1 MTELSTM
8 LIEDGY
14 KQGFEQGELKKSI
27 EVSKIAINQGMS
39 DELISELVGL
49 SIREIKIIR
58 MAIETNKT
66 K

>member
-27 EVSKIAINQGMS
+27 EVAKIAINQGMS
-39 DELISELVGL
+39 DELISDLVGL
-49 SIREIKIIR
+49 SIREIQIIR
-58 MAIETNKT
+58 IAIETK
-66 K
+66 

>member
-39 DELISELVGL
+39 DELISELIGL

-58 MAIETNKT
+58 IAIETNKT

>member
-39 DELISELVGL
+39 DELISELGYL
-49 SIREIKIIR
+49 
-58 MAIETNKT
+58 
-66 K
+66 

>member
-27 EVSKIAINQGMS
+27 EVAKIAINQGIS

-49 SIREIKIIR
+49 SRREIQIIR
-58 MAIETNKT
+58 IAIETN
-66 K
+66 

>member
-58 MAIETNKT
+58 IAIETDKT
-66 K
+66 N

>member
-1 MTELSTM
+1 M
-8 LIEDGY
+8 LREDGY
-14 KQGFEQGELKKSI
+14 RQGFEQGELKKSI
-27 EVSKIAINQGMS
+27 EVVAKRAISQGMS

-58 MAIETNKT
+58 IAIQTNKT